1 MLNLLEAIKEIE
13 QDKEFE
19 IDLRNSQNVV
29 KPAYVV
35 VLLNTFQPATLHMPV
50 YQDYCKPKQSP
61 PRTAPTQNEVEGLVN
76 KMLNLKIN
84 KASLN
89 LEP

>member
-1 MLNLLEAIKEIE
+1 
-13 QDKEFE
+13 
-19 IDLRNSQNVV
+19 
-29 KPAYVV
+29 
-35 VLLNTFQPATLHMPV
+35 MPV